1 MLIYLARLS
10 MSGLMVSVFL
20 FLVDAVL
27 EDFSSRNIPEGG
39 FYKASI
45 IILLERIIIVI
56 SLFF

>member
-1 MLIYLARLS
+1 

-27 EDFSSRNIPEGG
+27 EDFSSRNIPEDG